1 MGFLYN
7 LVAFAFLTLLF
18 YGYGEFNILASLF
31 LTVVSF
37 GVSVV
42 GFIKGQT
49 IGSKAS

>member
-7 LVAFAFLTLLF
+7 LTALAFLMLLF
-18 YGYGEFNILASLF
+18 YGYGGFDILSSLL
-31 LTVVSF
+31 LTIVSF
-37 GVSVV
+37 AASVV